1 RLETQPDALSQ
12 KEKRALEELLGKH
25 LGKVGKAMTA
35 TMRLSMKPLTLA
47 DLSATQ
53 IAWVSNYL
61 HYLKKEGGK
70 NAIKLDALR
79 KPNKSAQSYATF
91 QTEILANVS
100 NPSDKPKLYKNVG
113 GRIMMALMPY
123 ASFSVNSKMELA
135 TNLGKLS
142 DWGSMSNDERL
153 QLSRNIGGNLT
164 AIIAYQLIGQGIRN
178 LMIYSAYQ
186 GFMALIANSGDLND
200 DEEKALEE
208 VLTAT
213 RDDLI
218 TRNNE

>member
-1 RLETQPDALSQ
+1 FGQIMDGVQQLSVTLALGGAGQFVKQSAPQIADLTLRLGLDNLGLIGQSVDLLVNHKDLVRELMKDSPITLREMDRLETQPDALSQ

-25 LGKVGKAMTA
+25 LGKAGKAMTA

-53 IAWVSNYL
+53 IAWVANYL

-142 DWGSMSNDERL
+142 D
-153 QLSRNIGGNLT
+153 
-164 AIIAYQLIGQGIRN
+164 
-178 LMIYSAYQ
+178 
-186 GFMALIANSGDLND
+186 
-200 DEEKALEE
+200 
-208 VLTAT
+208 
-213 RDDLI
+213 
-218 TRNNE
+218 